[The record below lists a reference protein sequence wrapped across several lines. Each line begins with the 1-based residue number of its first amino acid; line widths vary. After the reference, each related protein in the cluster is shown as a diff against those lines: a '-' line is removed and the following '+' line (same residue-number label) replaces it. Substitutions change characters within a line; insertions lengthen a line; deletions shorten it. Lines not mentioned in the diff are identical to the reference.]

1 MSASQGLNDCSRGYA
16 TQLDNQDTLRHLRK
30 EFIIP
35 TKADL
40 KSKTLANSASTSEN
54 DDQPCI
60 YFCGNSLGL
69 QPRRTS
75 ERIISHLTSW
85 AKKGVYGHF
94 TQHEDSNLPPYLH
107 VDDFAAKLMAPL
119 VGALPKEVALM
130 QTLTANLHLM
140 MASFYRPTED
150 KYKIILEGK
159 AFPSD
164 HYAVESQIRHHG
176 FDPKEAMILIEPESS
191 GSPTISESHILSII
205 EKHASSTALI
215 LLPGVQYYT
224 GQYLD
229 IERITSYA
237 HNLGLTVGWDLA
249 HAVGNVPL
257 QLHGWNVDFAVW
269 CNYKYI
275 DSGPGVIGGL
285 FVHSRHGEVDLSA
298 RQDGGAGFRP
308 RLSGWWGG
316 DKDTRF
322 KMDSDFV
329 PIPGAPGFQ
338 LSNPSV
344 LDLTAVIASLEVF
357 ALTSMA
363 AIREKSIALTS
374 YLEDLLLLAPAA
386 AEFDEKCLPYQII
399 TPSNIAERGAQLSL
413 LLKPGLLEGVMKA
426 LEDAGVV
433 VDERR
438 PNVIRVAPAP
448 LYNTFTEV
456 WEFVH
461 IFKVACLKAQSGR
474 ANGGQEVIALKR
486 QDEKCWA

>member
-1 MSASQGLNDCSRGYA
+1 MVSHLRFAFH
-16 TQLDNQDTLRHLRK
+16 DNQRRFSKCWSDAK
-30 EFIIP
+30 VNIP
-35 TKADL
+35 
-40 KSKTLANSASTSEN
+40 
-54 DDQPCI
+54 
-60 YFCGNSLGL
+60 
-69 QPRRTS
+69 
-75 ERIISHLTSW
+75 
-85 AKKGVYGHF
+85 
-94 TQHEDSNLPPYLH
+94 
-107 VDDFAAKLMAPL
+107 
-119 VGALPKEVALM
+119 
-130 QTLTANLHLM
+130 
-140 MASFYRPTED
+140 
-150 KYKIILEGK
+150 
-159 AFPSD
+159 
-164 HYAVESQIRHHG
+164 
-176 FDPKEAMILIEPESS
+176 
-191 GSPTISESHILSII
+191 
-205 EKHASSTALI
+205 
-215 LLPGVQYYT
+215 
-224 GQYLD
+224 
-229 IERITSYA
+229 
-237 HNLGLTVGWDLA
+237 
-249 HAVGNVPL
+249 
-257 QLHGWNVDFAVW
+257 
-269 CNYKYI
+269 
-275 DSGPGVIGGL
+275 
-285 FVHSRHGEVDLSA
+285 
-298 RQDGGAGFRP
+298 
-308 RLSGWWGG
+308 
-316 DKDTRF
+316 
-322 KMDSDFV
+322 SDFV
-329 PIPGAPGFQ
+329 PVPGAPGFQ